1 MKEIFAK
8 LAVGA
13 IIENNS
19 VNLVFVEE
27 DERMRTL
34 RIIGKE
40 INSEFRL
47 RNRAAGIVLND
58 KKEIILMNLTNMYF
72 HMLPGGGMDSNENM
86 EEALYRELK
95 EETGANVEI
104 ISELGIVV
112 ENLEQRQMKQITYFY
127 LTKIVGEIEEPNLM
141 PDELEQGYQVEWY
154 SIDDTIKILE
164 EESEYEEYIKQREL
178 EAIKAAKQYLE
189 ENIIYS

>member
-1 MKEIFAK
+1 MKTLK
-8 LAVGA
+8 T
-13 IIENNS
+13 IE
-19 VNLVFVEE
+19 
-27 DERMRTL
+27 
-34 RIIGKE
+34 KE
-40 INSEFRL
+40 INGEFIL
-47 RNRAAGIVLND
+47 RNRAAGIVLNN
-58 KKEIILMNLTNMYF
+58 KKEIILMNLTNMHF
-72 HMLPGGGMDSNENM
+72 HMLPGGGMDSNEDLQ
-86 EEALYRELK
+86 EALYRELK

-127 LTKIVGEIEEPNLM
+127 LTKVVGEIGEPNFM

-164 EESEYEEYIKQREL
+164 EENEYEEYIKQREL

-189 ENIIYS
+189 DNNI

>member
-1 MKEIFAK
+1 MKKLNTFGEEIK
-8 LAVGA
+8 G
-13 IIENNS
+13 S
-19 VNLVFVEE
+19 
-27 DERMRTL
+27 
-34 RIIGKE
+34 
-40 INSEFRL
+40 FRE

-72 HMLPGGGMDSNENM
+72 HMLPGGGVDSNENV

-112 ENLEQRQMKQITYFY
+112 ENLEQRKMKQITYFY
-127 LTKIVGEIEEPNLM
+127 LTKLVGDIQEPNFM

-154 SIDDTIKILE
+154 SIDEAINILE
-164 EESEYEEYIKQREL
+164 KEKEYEEYIKQREL
-178 EAIKAAKQYLE
+178 EAIKKTKRYLE
-189 ENIIYS
+189 KRNL